1 MENKKEKKEK
11 KDSESIFD
19 FLPGAEM
26 GKVVTRF
33 APEPSGYLHIGHV
46 KAAMLC
52 YYAAKHFKGKMILRF
67 DDTNPSKEKGEFLES
82 IKTDLKRLEIV
93 PNLVSYSSDHF
104 PKLRELITELIKKGK
119 AYCDNIDPEKMREDR
134 MNGVKSEKRDTSIEE
149 NLKVWEE
156 MQGDNPS
163 DETKKYCIRG
173 KIDYQ
178 NANKCLRDPVFYRF
192 TEEKHDRFPEN
203 YHLFPCYDFACPCI
217 DSIEGVTHAM
227 RANEYTDR
235 IAMYEW
241 VQDALNLRKVNIY
254 EFSRLNLIQTVL
266 SKRYLKWFVETGR
279 VEGWDD
285 PRFPTVQ
292 GIVRRGLLPQ
302 ALKDFCLEQGAS
314 KKTNLMEW
322 DKIYAINRNYID
334 PISKRY
340 FAVSVEGAVNLFV
353 DNMEDKVE
361 EVEVDWHQKNK
372 DLGKRIQK
380 RYNKLVIEKEDA
392 NLLKEGQKLT
402 LYKWGNSIVQKIE
415 KDGDKVTAVH
425 VKLTPEDK
433 DFKKTTICHW
443 VPMKE
448 GLYTKAV
455 IREYGHL
462 ITVKKLEDNMKIED
476 VVNNNSKFETVVYV
490 EKIIDEAKKGD
501 KIQLERRGYC
511 VIDSVAEG
519 DKLIQLNFIPDGKT
533 KSQSCIQG
541 KVDPKA
547 VNKGDKDDTEEKKN
561 KKKAEREA
569 KKAKKE
575 EKKKNKEEKNEKQKG
590 DMKEKPKKEEKKEDI
605 EEEDNQEKGEM
616 YYLMKYR
623 NNI

>member
-1 MENKKEKKEK
+1 MEGKKEKEK
-11 KDSESIFD
+11 KSSESVFD

-52 YYAAKHFKGKMILRF
+52 YYCAKHFQGKMILRF
-67 DDTNPSKEKGEFLES
+67 DDTNPSKEKGEYLES
-82 IKTDLKRLEIV
+82 IKTDLKRLEIT
-93 PNLVSYSSDHF
+93 PDLVSHSSDHF
-104 PKLRELITELIKKGK
+104 PKLRELMTQLIKDGN
-119 AYCDNIDPEKMREDR
+119 AYCDNIEPEKMKEDR

-149 NLKVWEE
+149 NLKIWEQ
-156 MQGDNPS
+156 MQGENPS
-163 DETKKYCIRG
+163 PEIKKYCIRG

-192 TEEKHDRFPEN
+192 TEEKHDRMPEN
-203 YHLFPCYDFACPCI
+203 YHLFPTYDFACPCI
-217 DSIEGVTHAM
+217 DTIEGVTHAM
-227 RANEYTDR
+227 RANEYSDR
-235 IAMYEW
+235 IPMYEW
-241 VQDALNLRKVNIY
+241 VQKVLNLRKVNIY

-292 GIVRRGLLPQ
+292 GIIRRGLLPQ

-334 PISKRY
+334 PIAKRY
-340 FAVSVEGAVNLFV
+340 FAVSVEGAVNLFI

-372 DLGKRIQK
+372 ELGKRMQN

-402 LYKWGNSIVQKIE
+402 LYKWGNTLVEKIE
-415 KDGDKVTAVH
+415 KDGDKITAVH

-455 IREYGHL
+455 VREYGHL
-462 ITVKKLEDNMKIED
+462 ITAKKLEENMKIED
-476 VVNNNSKFETVVYV
+476 VVNNNSKFETVVYI

-501 KIQLERRGYC
+501 KVQLERRGYC
-511 VIDSVAEG
+511 VVDSVAEG
-519 DKLIQLNFIPDGKT
+519 DKLLQFNFIPDGKT
-533 KSQSCIQG
+533 KSQSIIAG
-541 KVDPKA
+541 KVDAKA
-547 VNKGDKDDTEEKKN
+547 VNKGDKDDTDAKKA

-575 EKKKNKEEKNEKQKG
+575 EKKKKKQEEKG
-590 DMKEKPKKEEKKEDI
+590 DKKDDKKEEK
-605 EEEDNQEKGEM
+605 QE
-616 YYLMKYR
+616 
-623 NNI
+623 

>member
-1 MENKKEKKEK
+1 MENKKEKK
-11 KDSESIFD
+11 DSEAIFD

-82 IKTDLKRLEIV
+82 IKEDLKRLEIV
-93 PNLVSYSSDHF
+93 ADSVSYSSDHF
-104 PKLRELITELIKKGK
+104 PKLRELMTELITKGK
-119 AYCDNIDPEKMREDR
+119 AYCDNIDPVKMREDR
-134 MNGVKSEKRDTSIEE
+134 MNGVKSAKRDTSVEE
-149 NLKVWEE
+149 NLKIWKE
-156 MQGDNPS
+156 MQGENPS
-163 DETKKYCIRG
+163 DDIKKYCIRG

-178 NANKCLRDPVFYRF
+178 NPNKCLRDPVFYRF
-192 TEEKHDRFPEN
+192 TEEKHDRLPEN

-227 RANEYTDR
+227 RANEYSDR

-279 VEGWDD
+279 VDGWND

-292 GIVRRGLLPQ
+292 GIIRRGLLPQ

-334 PISKRY
+334 PIAKRY
-340 FAVSVEGAVNLFV
+340 FAVNVEGAVNLFI

-372 DLGKRIQK
+372 ELGKRIQK

-392 NLLKEGQKLT
+392 NLLNEGQKLT

-415 KDGDKVTAVH
+415 KDGDKITAVH
-425 VKLTPEDK
+425 IKLTPEDK
-433 DFKKTTICHW
+433 DFKKTTVCHW

-476 VVNNNSKFETVVYV
+476 IVNNNSKFETEVYI

-501 KIQLERRGYC
+501 KIQLERRGFC

-533 KSQSCIQG
+533 KSISILKG
-541 KVDPKA
+541 KVDPNA
-547 VNKGDKDDTEEKKN
+547 VNKGDKDDTEVKLA

-575 EKKKNKEEKNEKQKG
+575 EKKKKKEEKNEDLG
-590 DMKEKPKKEEKKEDI
+590 R
-605 EEEDNQEKGEM
+605 EDNQEKGEI

>member
-93 PNLVSYSSDHF
+93 PSLVSYSSDHF
-104 PKLRELITELIKKGK
+104 PKLRELMTELIKKGK

-134 MNGVKSEKRDTSIEE
+134 MNGVKSEKRDISIEE

-163 DETKKYCIRG
+163 DEIKKYCIRG

-590 DMKEKPKKEEKKEDI
+590 DMKEKPKKEEKNENL
-605 EEEDNQEKGEM
+605 EEEENQEKGEM

>member
-1 MENKKEKKEK
+1 
-11 KDSESIFD
+11 
-19 FLPGAEM
+19 M

-93 PNLVSYSSDHF
+93 PDIISYSSDHF
-104 PKLRELITELIKKGK
+104 PKLRELMTELISKGK
-119 AYCDNIDPEKMREDR
+119 AYCDNIDPEKMKEDR
-134 MNGVKSEKRDTSIEE
+134 MNGIKSAKRDTSIEE
-149 NLKVWEE
+149 NLRVWKE

-163 DETKKYCIRG
+163 KEIKKYCIRG

-192 TEEKHDRFPEN
+192 TEEKHDRLPEN

-217 DSIEGVTHAM
+217 DTIEGVTHAM
-227 RANEYTDR
+227 RANEYSDR

-241 VQDALNLRKVNIY
+241 VQNALKLRKVNIY

-292 GIVRRGLLPQ
+292 GIIRRGLLPQ

-334 PISKRY
+334 PIAKRY
-340 FAVSVEGAVNLFV
+340 FAVSVEGAVNLFI

-372 DLGKRIQK
+372 ELGKRIQK

-402 LYKWGNSIVQKIE
+402 LYKWGNTIVEKIE
-415 KDGDKVTAVH
+415 KEGDKVTAIH

-433 DFKKTTICHW
+433 NFKKTTICHW

-476 VVNNNSKFETVVYV
+476 IVNNNSKFETVVYV

-511 VIDSVAEG
+511 VIDSLAEG
-519 DKLIQLNFIPDGKT
+519 DKLMQLNFIPDGKT
-533 KSQSCIQG
+533 KAQSIISG
-541 KVDPKA
+541 KVDAKA
-547 VNKGDKDDTEEKKN
+547 VNKGDKDDTEEKKA

-575 EKKKNKEEKNEKQKG
+575 EKKKKKEEEQNEGEGDKKERPKQEKNE
-590 DMKEKPKKEEKKEDI
+590 DL
-605 EEEDNQEKGEM
+605 EEEDNPEKGEM

>member
-1 MENKKEKKEK
+1 MENKKEKK
-11 KDSESIFD
+11 DSEAIFD

-82 IKTDLKRLEIV
+82 IKEDLKRLEIV
-93 PNLVSYSSDHF
+93 PDLVSYSSDHF
-104 PKLRELITELIKKGK
+104 PKLRELMTELIKKGK
-119 AYCDNIDPEKMREDR
+119 AYCDNIDPVKMREDR
-134 MNGVKSEKRDTSIEE
+134 MNGVKSAKRDTSIEE
-149 NLKVWEE
+149 NLKVWKE
-156 MQGDNPS
+156 MQGENPS
-163 DETKKYCIRG
+163 DEIKKYCIRG

-192 TEEKHDRFPEN
+192 TEEKHDRLPEN

-227 RANEYTDR
+227 RANEYNDR
-235 IAMYEW
+235 IPMYEW
-241 VQDALNLRKVNIY
+241 VQDALNLRKVIIY

-292 GIVRRGLLPQ
+292 GIVRKGLLPQ

-334 PISKRY
+334 PIAKRY
-340 FAVSVEGAVNLFV
+340 FAVNVEGAVNLFI

-372 DLGKRIQK
+372 ELGKRIQK

-415 KDGDKVTAVH
+415 KDGDKITAVH

-433 DFKKTTICHW
+433 DFKKTTVCHW

-476 VVNNNSKFETVVYV
+476 IVNNNSKFETEVYV

-501 KIQLERRGYC
+501 KVQFERRGFC
-511 VIDSVAEG
+511 VVDSVAEG
-519 DKLIQLNFIPDGKT
+519 DKLMQLNFIPDGKT
-533 KSQSCIQG
+533 KSISILKG
-541 KVDPKA
+541 KVDPNA
-547 VNKGDKDDTEEKKN
+547 VNKGDKDDTEEKLA

-575 EKKKNKEEKNEKQKG
+575 EKKKKKEEKNE
-590 DMKEKPKKEEKKEDI
+590 EKNEDFGK
-605 EEEDNQEKGEM
+605 EDNQEKGEI

-623 NNI
+623 NNL

>member
-82 IKTDLKRLEIV
+82 IKTDLKRLEII
-93 PNLVSYSSDHF
+93 PSLVSYSSDHF
-104 PKLRELITELIKKGK
+104 PKLRELMTELIKKGK

-372 DLGKRIQK
+372 ELGKRIQK

-590 DMKEKPKKEEKKEDI
+590 DMKEKPKKEEKNENL
-605 EEEDNQEKGEM
+605 EEEENQEKGEM

>member
-93 PNLVSYSSDHF
+93 PSLVSYSSDHF
-104 PKLRELITELIKKGK
+104 PKLRELMTELIKKGK

-372 DLGKRIQK
+372 ELGKRIQK

-575 EKKKNKEEKNEKQKG
+575 EKKKNKEQKNEKKKR
-590 DMKEKPKKEEKKEDI
+590 DMKEKPKKEEKNENL
-605 EEEDNQEKGEM
+605 EEEENQEKGEM

>member
-1 MENKKEKKEK
+1 MDKKNQK

-52 YYAAKHFKGKMILRF
+52 YYCAKHFQGKMILRF

-82 IKTDLKRLEIV
+82 IKADLKRLDII
-93 PNLVSYSSDHF
+93 PDQISYSSDHF
-104 PKLRELITELIKKGK
+104 PKLRELMTTLIKEGN
-119 AYCDNIDPEKMREDR
+119 AYCDNIEPEKMKEER
-134 MNGVKSEKRDTSIEE
+134 MNGIKSAKRDTSVEE
-149 NLKVWEE
+149 NLKIWEE
-156 MQGDNPS
+156 MQGENPS
-163 DETKKYCIRG
+163 AEIKKYCIRG

-192 TEEKHDRFPEN
+192 TEEKHDRCPEN

-227 RANEYTDR
+227 RANEYSDR

-241 VQDALNLRKVNIY
+241 VQNVLKLRKVNIY
-254 EFSRLNLIQTVL
+254 EFSRLNLIHTVL
-266 SKRYLKWFVETGR
+266 SKRYLKWFVETGK

-292 GIVRRGLLPQ
+292 GIIRRGLVPQ
-302 ALKDFCLEQGAS
+302 ALKDFCLQQGAS

-334 PISKRY
+334 PIAKRY
-340 FAVSVEGAVNLFV
+340 FAVSVEGAVKIIIDNL
-353 DNMEDKVE
+353 EDKVE

-372 DLGKRIQK
+372 ELGTRIQK
-380 RYNKLVIEKEDA
+380 RYKELVIEKEDSK
-392 NLLKEGQKLT
+392 LIKEGQKLT
-402 LYKWGNSIVQKIE
+402 LYKWGNTMVEKIE
-415 KDGDKVTAVH
+415 KEGDEIKAIH
-425 VKLTPEDK
+425 VRLTPEDK

-462 ITVKKLEDNMKIED
+462 ITAKKLEDNMKIED
-476 VVNNNSKFETVVYV
+476 VFNNDSKFETVVYI
-490 EKIIDEAKKGD
+490 EKIIEEAKKGD

-511 VIDSVAEG
+511 VVDSLAEG
-519 DKLIQLNFIPDGKT
+519 EKLIQLNFIPDGKT
-533 KSQSCIQG
+533 KNISIIKG
-541 KVDPKA
+541 NVDVKTLS
-547 VNKGDKDDTEEKKN
+547 KGDKDDTEEKKA
-561 KKKAEREA
+561 KKKQERDA
-569 KKAKKE
+569 KKAKKA
-575 EKKKNKEEKNEKQKG
+575 EKKKKKEEDKNEKKV
-590 DMKEKPKKEEKKEDI
+590 DEDKKEEAKKEDKKEEK
-605 EEEDNQEKGEM
+605 
-616 YYLMKYR
+616 
-623 NNI
+623 

>member
-1 MENKKEKKEK
+1 MEKKQEKSEK

-19 FLPGAEM
+19 FLPGAEK

-52 YYAAKHFKGKMILRF
+52 YYCAKHYDGKMILRF

-82 IKTDLKRLEIV
+82 IKADLKRLEIV
-93 PNLVSYSSDHF
+93 PDEISYSSNHF
-104 PKLRELITELIKKGK
+104 PKLRELMTTLIKEGN
-119 AYCDNIDPEKMREDR
+119 AYCDNIEPEKMKEER
-134 MNGVKSEKRDTSIEE
+134 MNGIKSAKRDTSIEE
-149 NLKVWEE
+149 NLKIWEE

-163 DETKKYCIRG
+163 AEIKKYCIRG

-192 TEEKHDRFPEN
+192 TEEKHDRCPEN
-203 YHLFPCYDFACPCI
+203 YHLFPTYDFACPCI

-227 RANEYTDR
+227 RANEYSDR

-241 VQDALNLRKVNIY
+241 VQNTLKLRKVNIY

-292 GIVRRGLLPQ
+292 GIIRRGLLPQ
-302 ALKDFCLEQGAS
+302 ALKDFCLQQGAS

-334 PISKRY
+334 PIAKRY
-340 FAVSVEGAVNLFV
+340 FAVSVEGAVKLII
-353 DNMEDKVE
+353 DNIDDKVE

-372 DLGKRIQK
+372 ELGKRIQK
-380 RYNKLVIEKEDA
+380 RYKELVIEKEDSK
-392 NLLKEGQKLT
+392 LVKEGQKLT
-402 LYKWGNSIVQKIE
+402 LYKWGNSVVEKIE
-415 KDGDKVTAVH
+415 KEGDEIKAIH

-455 IREYGHL
+455 IREFGHL

-476 VVNNNSKFETVVYV
+476 VVNNNSKFETEVYI
-490 EKIIDEAKKGD
+490 EKIIEEAQKGD

-511 VIDSVAEG
+511 VIDSMAEG

-533 KSQSCIQG
+533 KAQSIISG
-541 KVDPKA
+541 KVDAKA
-547 VNKGDKDDTEEKKN
+547 LAKGDKDDTEEKKA
-561 KKKAEREA
+561 KKKKEREA

-575 EKKKNKEEKNEKQKG
+575 EKKKKKEEEK
-590 DMKEKPKKEEKKEDI
+590 KEKKNVKEEDKKEEKKE
-605 EEEDNQEKGEM
+605 EKTEDKKE
-616 YYLMKYR
+616 
-623 NNI
+623 

>member
-1 MENKKEKKEK
+1 MENKKDK

-19 FLPGAEM
+19 FLPGAEQ

-52 YYAAKHFKGKMILRF
+52 FYAAKHFNGKMILRF

-82 IKTDLKRLEIV
+82 IKEDLKRLEIV
-93 PNLVSYSSDHF
+93 PNMVSYSSDHF
-104 PKLRELITELIKKGK
+104 PKLRELMTELIKKGK
-119 AYCDNIDPEKMREDR
+119 AYCDNINPDKMKEDR
-134 MNGVKSEKRDTSIEE
+134 MNGVKSAKRDTSIEE
-149 NLKVWEE
+149 NLKIWKE
-156 MQGDNPS
+156 MQGENPS
-163 DETKKYCIRG
+163 DEIKKYCIRG

-178 NANKCLRDPVFYRF
+178 SANKCLRDPVFYRF
-192 TEEKHDRFPEN
+192 TEEKHDRLPEN

-227 RANEYTDR
+227 RSNEYCDR
-235 IAMYEW
+235 IPMYEW
-241 VQDALNLRKVNIY
+241 VQDSLNLRKVNIY
-254 EFSRLNLIQTVL
+254 EFSRLNMIQTVL

-279 VEGWDD
+279 VDGWDD

-302 ALKDFCLEQGAS
+302 ALKDFCLELGAS

-334 PISKRY
+334 PIAKRY
-340 FAVSVEGAVNLFV
+340 FAVSVEGAVNLFI

-361 EVEVDWHQKNK
+361 EVEVDWHMKNK

-402 LYKWGNSIVQKIE
+402 LYRWGNSIVEKIE
-415 KDGDKVTAVH
+415 KEGDKITAVH

-433 DFKKTTICHW
+433 VFKKTTLCHW

-476 VVNNNSKFETVVYV
+476 IVNNNSKFETVVYI
-490 EKIIDEAKKGD
+490 EKIIEEAKKGD

-511 VIDSVAEG
+511 VIDSMAEG

-533 KSQSCIQG
+533 KSQSIIAG
-541 KVDPKA
+541 KVDAKA
-547 VNKGDKDDTEEKKN
+547 VNKGDKDDTEEKTA

-575 EKKKNKEEKNEKQKG
+575 EKKK
-590 DMKEKPKKEEKKEDI
+590 KKEEEQKEKGGAEEIIDKN
-605 EEEDNQEKGEM
+605 EEDPQEKGEL
-616 YYLMKYR
+616 YYLTKYR
-623 NNI
+623 NNV

>member
-1 MENKKEKKEK
+1 MDKKEKKN
-11 KDSESIFD
+11 SESIFD
-19 FLPGAEM
+19 VLPGAEK

-52 YYAAKHFKGKMILRF
+52 FYAAKHFDGKMILRF

-82 IKTDLKRLEIV
+82 IKEDLKRLEII
-93 PNLVSYSSDHF
+93 PDLVSYSSDHF
-104 PKLRELITELIKKGK
+104 PKLRELMTQLIKEGN
-119 AYCDNIDPEKMREDR
+119 AYCDNIEPEKMKEDR
-134 MNGVKSEKRDTSIEE
+134 MNGVKSAKRD
-149 NLKVWEE
+149 
-156 MQGDNPS
+156 
-163 DETKKYCIRG
+163 IRG

-192 TEEKHDRFPEN
+192 TEEKHDRLPEN

-227 RANEYTDR
+227 RANEYSDR

-241 VQDALNLRKVNIY
+241 VQNALKLRKVNIY

-279 VEGWDD
+279 VDGWDD

-292 GIVRRGLLPQ
+292 GIIRRGLMPQ

-334 PISKRY
+334 PIAKRY
-340 FAVSVEGAVNLFV
+340 FAVSVEGAVNLTI

-372 DLGKRIQK
+372 ELGKRIQK
-380 RYNKLVIEKEDA
+380 RYKKLVIEKEDA

-402 LYKWGNSIVQKIE
+402 LYKWGNSIVEKIE
-415 KDGDKVTAVH
+415 KDGDAIKEIH

-455 IREYGHL
+455 VREYGHL

-476 VVNNNSKFETVVYV
+476 IVNENSKFETTVYI

-501 KIQLERRGYC
+501 KVQLERRGYC
-511 VIDSVAEG
+511 VVDSVAEG
-519 DKLIQLNFIPDGKT
+519 DKLLQFNFIPDGKT
-533 KSQSCIQG
+533 KAQSIISG
-541 KVDPKA
+541 KVDAKA
-547 VNKGDKDDTEEKKN
+547 VNKGDKDDTEEKKA

-575 EKKKNKEEKNEKQKG
+575 EKKK
-590 DMKEKPKKEEKKEDI
+590 KKEEQKAEKKEKKEAQKEAKKEDKK
-605 EEEDNQEKGEM
+605 E
-616 YYLMKYR
+616 
-623 NNI
+623 

>member
-1 MENKKEKKEK
+1 MEKKQEK

-19 FLPGAEM
+19 FLPGAEK

-52 YYAAKHFKGKMILRF
+52 YYCAKHYDGKMILRF

-82 IKTDLKRLEIV
+82 IKEDLKKLEII
-93 PNLVSYSSDHF
+93 PDEISYSSNYF
-104 PKLRELITELIKKGK
+104 PKLREFMTTLIKEGN
-119 AYCDNIDPEKMREDR
+119 AYCDNTEHEKMKEER
-134 MNGVKSEKRDTSIEE
+134 MNGIKSAKRDVSVEE
-149 NLKVWEE
+149 NLKIWEE

-163 DETKKYCIRG
+163 QEIKKYCIRG

-192 TEEKHDRFPEN
+192 TEEKHDRCPEN
-203 YHLFPCYDFACPCI
+203 YHLFPTYDFACPII

-227 RANEYTDR
+227 RANEYSDR

-241 VQDALNLRKVNIY
+241 VQNILKLRKVNIY

-266 SKRYLKWFVETGR
+266 SKRYLKWFVEQGI

-292 GIVRRGLLPQ
+292 GIIRRGLVPQ
-302 ALKDFCLEQGAS
+302 ALKDFCLQQGAS
-314 KKTNLMEW
+314 KKNNLMEW

-334 PISKRY
+334 PIAKRY
-340 FAVSVEGAVNLFV
+340 FAVSVEGAVKLV
-353 DNMEDKVE
+353 IDNIDDKVE
-361 EVEVDWHQKNK
+361 EVEVDWNPKNK
-372 DLGKRIQK
+372 DLGKRMQK

-402 LYKWGNSIVQKIE
+402 LYKWGNSIVEKIE
-415 KDGDKVTAVH
+415 KDGDKIVAIH

-462 ITVKKLEDNMKIED
+462 ITVKKLE
-476 VVNNNSKFETVVYV
+476 
-490 EKIIDEAKKGD
+490 
-501 KIQLERRGYC
+501 
-511 VIDSVAEG
+511 
-519 DKLIQLNFIPDGKT
+519 
-533 KSQSCIQG
+533 
-541 KVDPKA
+541 
-547 VNKGDKDDTEEKKN
+547 
-561 KKKAEREA
+561 
-569 KKAKKE
+569 
-575 EKKKNKEEKNEKQKG
+575 
-590 DMKEKPKKEEKKEDI
+590 
-605 EEEDNQEKGEM
+605 
-616 YYLMKYR
+616 
-623 NNI
+623 

>member
-1 MENKKEKKEK
+1 MENKKEK

-19 FLPGAEM
+19 FLPGAEK

-52 YYAAKHFKGKMILRF
+52 YYCAKHFDGKMILRF

-82 IKTDLKRLEIV
+82 IKADLKRLEIV
-93 PNLVSYSSDHF
+93 PDIVSYSSDHF
-104 PKLRELITELIKKGK
+104 PELRKLMTTLIKEGN
-119 AYCDNIDPEKMREDR
+119 AYCDNIEPEKMKEDR
-134 MNGVKSEKRDTSIEE
+134 MKGEKSEKRDTSVEE
-149 NLKVWEE
+149 NLKIWEQ
-156 MQGDNPS
+156 MQGENPS
-163 DETKKYCIRG
+163 EEIKKYCIRG
-173 KIDYQ
+173 KIDYK
-178 NANKCLRDPVFYRF
+178 NPNKCLRDPVFYRF
-192 TEEKHDRFPEN
+192 TEEKHDRCPEN
-203 YHLFPCYDFACPCI
+203 YHLFPTYDFACPCI
-217 DSIEGVTHAM
+217 DTIEGVTHAM
-227 RANEYTDR
+227 RANEYSDR

-241 VQDALNLRKVNIY
+241 VQNALKLRKVNIY

-292 GIVRRGLLPQ
+292 GIIRRGLLPQ

-334 PISKRY
+334 PIAKRY
-340 FAVSVEGAVNLFV
+340 FAVSVEGAVNLLI

-372 DLGKRIQK
+372 ELGKRIQK

-402 LYKWGNSIVQKIE
+402 LYKWGNTIVEKIE
-415 KDGDKVTAVH
+415 KEGDKITAIH

-455 IREYGHL
+455 VREYGHL
-462 ITVKKLEDNMKIED
+462 ITVKKFEDNMKIED
-476 VVNNNSKFETVVYV
+476 IVNNNSKFETIVYI
-490 EKIIDEAKKGD
+490 EKIIEEAKKGD
-501 KIQLERRGYC
+501 KVQLERRGYC
-511 VIDSVAEG
+511 VIDSMPEG
-519 DKLIQLNFIPDGKT
+519 DKLLQFNFIPDGKT
-533 KSQSCIQG
+533 KSQSIIAG
-541 KVDPKA
+541 KVDAKS
-547 VNKGDKDDTEEKKN
+547 VNKGDKDDTEAKKA

-575 EKKKNKEEKNEKQKG
+575 EKKKKKQEENSGKEGNKDEQK
-590 DMKEKPKKEEKKEDI
+590 
-605 EEEDNQEKGEM
+605 
-616 YYLMKYR
+616 
-623 NNI
+623 

>member
-1 MENKKEKKEK
+1 MESKKGKEK
-11 KDSESIFD
+11 KDSENIFD
-19 FLPGAEM
+19 FLPGAEE

-52 YYAAKHFKGKMILRF
+52 FYCAKHYKGKMILRF
-67 DDTNPSKEKGEFLES
+67 DDTNPSKEKGEYLES
-82 IKTDLKRLEIV
+82 IKADLKRLEII
-93 PNLVSYSSDHF
+93 PDIVSHSSDHF
-104 PKLRELITELIKKGK
+104 PKLRELMTTLMKEAK
-119 AYCDNIDPEKMREDR
+119 AYCDNIEPEKIKEER
-134 MNGVKSEKRDTSIEE
+134 MNGIKSAKRDTSVEE
-149 NLKVWEE
+149 NLKIWEE

-163 DETKKYCIRG
+163 DEIKKYCVRG

-192 TEEKHDRFPEN
+192 TEEKHDRLPEN
-203 YHLFPCYDFACPCI
+203 YHLFPTYDFACPCI
-217 DSIEGVTHAM
+217 DSMEGVTHAM
-227 RANEYTDR
+227 RANEYSDR

-241 VQDALNLRKVNIY
+241 VQDSLKLRKCNIY

-279 VEGWDD
+279 VDGWDD

-292 GIVRRGLLPQ
+292 GIIRRGLLPE

-334 PISKRY
+334 PIAKRY
-340 FAVSVEGAVNLFV
+340 FAVSVDGAVNLYI

-361 EVEVDWHQKNK
+361 EVEVDWHAKNPS
-372 DLGKRIQK
+372 LGKKIQK

-402 LYKWGNSIVQKIE
+402 LYRWGNSIVEKIE
-415 KDGDKVTAVH
+415 KEGDKINIIH

-433 DFKKTTICHW
+433 DFKKTTVVHW

-448 GLYTKAV
+448 GLYSKAV

-462 ITVKKLEDNMKIED
+462 ITVKKMEDNMKIED
-476 VVNNNSKFETVVYV
+476 IVNNNSKFETVVYI
-490 EKIIDEAKKGD
+490 EKAIDQAQKGD
-501 KIQLERRGYC
+501 KVQLERRGYC
-511 VIDSVAEG
+511 IVDSVAEG
-519 DKLIQLNFIPDGKT
+519 DKLLQFNFIPDGKT
-533 KSQSCIQG
+533 KSQSIISG
-541 KVDPKA
+541 KVDAKA
-547 VNKGDKDDTEEKKN
+547 MSKGDKDDTEEKKA

-569 KKAKKE
+569 KKAKQE
-575 EKKKNKEEKNEKQKG
+575 EKKKKKEEEKG
-590 DMKEKPKKEEKKEDI
+590 KKEKKEDKKD
-605 EEEDNQEKGEM
+605 EQKDEKKEDKKE
-616 YYLMKYR
+616 
-623 NNI
+623 

>member
-93 PNLVSYSSDHF
+93 PSLVSYSSDHF
-104 PKLRELITELIKKGK
+104 PKLRELMTELIKKGK

-590 DMKEKPKKEEKKEDI
+590 DMKEKPKKEEKNENL
-605 EEEDNQEKGEM
+605 EEEENQEKGEM

>member
-1 MENKKEKKEK
+1 MENKKEK

-93 PNLVSYSSDHF
+93 PDIVSYSSDHF
-104 PKLRELITELIKKGK
+104 PKLRELMTELITKGK

-134 MNGVKSEKRDTSIEE
+134 MNGVKSEKRDTSVEE
-149 NLKVWEE
+149 NLKVWKE

-163 DETKKYCIRG
+163 DEIKKYCIRG

-192 TEEKHDRFPEN
+192 TEEKHDRYPEN

-227 RANEYTDR
+227 RANEYSDR

-241 VQDALNLRKVNIY
+241 VQDALKLRKVNIY

-334 PISKRY
+334 PIAKRY

-353 DNMEDKVE
+353 DNMEDKIE
-361 EVEVDWHQKNK
+361 EVEVDWNQKNK
-372 DLGKRIQK
+372 ELGKRIQK

-402 LYKWGNSIVQKIE
+402 LYKWGNSVVQKIE
-415 KDGDKVTAVH
+415 KEGDKVTAVH
-425 VKLTPEDK
+425 VKLTPEDTN
-433 DFKKTTICHW
+433 FKKTTICHW

-476 VVNNNSKFETVVYV
+476 IVNNNSKFETVVYV

-533 KSQSCIQG
+533 KAQSIIAG
-541 KVDPKA
+541 KVDAKA
-547 VNKGDKDDTEEKKN
+547 VNKGDKDDTEEKKA

-575 EKKKNKEEKNEKQKG
+575 EKKKKKEEQNVEQNG
-590 DMKEKPKKEEKKEDI
+590 DNKEKPKKEDKNKDL
-605 EEEDNQEKGEM
+605 EEDKNQEKGEM

-623 NNI
+623 NNL

>member
-93 PNLVSYSSDHF
+93 PSLVSYSSDHF
-104 PKLRELITELIKKGK
+104 PKLRELMTELIKKGK

-149 NLKVWEE
+149 NLKIWEE

-163 DETKKYCIRG
+163 DEIKKYCIRG

-372 DLGKRIQK
+372 ELGKRIQK
-380 RYNKLVIEKEDA
+380 RYKELVIEKEDA

-590 DMKEKPKKEEKKEDI
+590 DMKEKPKKEEKNENL
-605 EEEDNQEKGEM
+605 EEEENQEKGEM